1 MIGNLIFA
9 TLYAVIQRFLSLSWV
24 CIRALSLRRL
34 VVPGVFQIEIGDNE
48 LDKIIFSFA
57 FCVLVMLLL
66 TSIQAVWNTL
76 NLVKT

>member
-57 FCVLVMLLL
+57 FFGYVVVNVYLSCLEYIKYSEDV
-66 TSIQAVWNTL
+66 N
-76 NLVKT
+76 